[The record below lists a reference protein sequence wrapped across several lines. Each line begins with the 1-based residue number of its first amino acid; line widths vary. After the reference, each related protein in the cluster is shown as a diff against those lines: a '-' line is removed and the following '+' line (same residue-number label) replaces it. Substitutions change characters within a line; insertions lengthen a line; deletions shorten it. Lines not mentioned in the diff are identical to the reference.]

1 MTSLLGRGG
10 AITKCLRALPVLGT
24 LAGPLED
31 RAMCT
36 EVGTEAT
43 LKLREEVVTEYEMGF
58 YGQGLT
64 MCFCQLG
71 LGSLRINSLQR
82 TLWKKI
88 LAPAWEVGFAEWF
101 IFTREEVTRCLQ
113 SPTDQAFGK
122 CLCICLQGNVFLPP
136 ALKHDKSTL
145 GAFHDTCPHFVH
157 LLGDLG
163 ALQPQ
168 PG

>member
-58 YGQGLT
+58 YGQGL
-64 MCFCQLG
+64 
-71 LGSLRINSLQR
+71 
-82 TLWKKI
+82 
-88 LAPAWEVGFAEWF
+88 A
-101 IFTREEVTRCLQ
+101 
-113 SPTDQAFGK
+113 
-122 CLCICLQGNVFLPP
+122 VFLPAWP
-136 ALKHDKSTL
+136 GLTADKFIAKDSL
-145 GAFHDTCPHFVH
+145 EKDFGTCM
-157 LLGDLG
+157 GDG
-163 ALQPQ
+163 FC
-168 PG
+168 